1 MRRGSTLAL
10 VAAVLAVVTMAGS
23 GLARAAEPVTGAG
36 NSQRT
41 AWDPNEPGLSPA
53 TVQSGR
59 FGRVFDTPVQGQ
71 VYAQPLLYN
80 ETLLAVTEEDHVY
93 GIDPGSGAIRWEDQV
108 GKPWKSADISCEN
121 PGPYVGI
128 TSTPVIDPETDTAY
142 FTAKTYEDEATG
154 EGPAVWK
161 MHAVDI
167 ETGQERPNFPVEIA
181 GHAENIPGT
190 EFDPT
195 QQLQRPALLLMEG
208 VVYAAFGGLCDKAP
222 YEGWVVGVS
231 AYHGGLEFPHL
242 TAMWAAASGGA
253 SIWQGGG
260 GLVSDGPGRIF
271 LATGNSNTPGWGIGG
286 SSPEAGTPGNA
297 PPENLG
303 ESVARLDVQ
312 PSGELKATSFFSP
325 HNNEELDDADL
336 DLASGAPMALPS
348 QYFGTAKFP
357 KLLVQDGKQGV
368 LYVLDREELGG
379 MDPHKKGTDAVAS
392 EVAEVGGLWGAMAV
406 WPGDGGYLYIPSTG
420 EGVIEKGSGVLRAL
434 KYGVEGGRPEFRSA
448 GESKETLY
456 YGSGS
461 PLVTSNG
468 TESGSAIVWQTRCP
482 REPSLE
488 EELHCEESTLNAYAA
503 VPVEGAMKLL
513 WSAPIG
519 FGTRF
524 ASPTASEGRVYVGT
538 YDGHV
543 LGFAA
548 SPEAETSTSPVQGNP
563 AQGNPGGGADNRGP
577 SRPSTK
583 LTAVR
588 IRAAAGEARFTF
600 KMVGEATYAQCRLIK
615 QAAKGGRSVIPG
627 FSRCR
632 SPRSYGRLASGRYT
646 FEVRAVGP
654 AGPDQT
660 PARRAFR
667 ITG

>member
-1 MRRGSTLAL
+1 MGRGSILAVIVAVL
-10 VAAVLAVVTMAGS
+10 VAVATAGS
-23 GLARAAEPVTGAG
+23 GLARGAEPVTGAAD
-36 NSQRT
+36 NLRT
-41 AWDPNEPGLSPA
+41 GWDPNEPSLSPA

-59 FGRVFDTPVQGQ
+59 FGRLFDTPVQGQ
-71 VYAQPLLYN
+71 VYAQPLLHD
-80 ETLLAVTEEDHVY
+80 ETLLAVTEENRVY
-93 GIDPGSGAIRWEDQV
+93 GIDPGSGSIRWEDDA
-108 GKPWKSADISCEN
+108 GKPWRSADINCEN

-142 FTAKTYEDEATG
+142 FTTKTYEDEATN

-161 MHAVDI
+161 MHAVDVA
-167 ETGQERPNFPVEIA
+167 TGQERPGFPVEIA
-181 GHAENIPGT
+181 GRAENISNT

-195 QQLQRPALLLMEG
+195 QELQRPALLLMEG
-208 VVYAAFGGLCDKAP
+208 VVYAAFSGLCDKEP
-222 YEGWVVGVS
+222 FQGWIAGVS
-231 AYHGGLEFPHL
+231 AYHGGLEVPRL
-242 TAMWAAASGGA
+242 TALWAAASGGA
-253 SIWQGGG
+253 SIWQGGS

-271 LATGNSNTPGWGIGG
+271 FATGNANTPGWGIGG
-286 SSPEAGTPGNA
+286 SSPEAGTPGSE

-303 ESVARLDVQ
+303 ETVARIEVQ
-312 PSGELKATSFFSP
+312 PGGELKATSFFSP
-325 HNNEELDDADL
+325 QNNEELDDEDL
-336 DLASGAPMALPS
+336 DLASGGPLALPS
-348 QYFGTAKFP
+348 QYFGTAAFP

-379 MDPHKKGTDAVAS
+379 MDPHKNGTDEVVA
-392 EVAEVGGLWGAMAV
+392 EVPEVGGLWGAMAV

-420 EGVIEKGSGVLRAL
+420 EDVIEKGSGVLRAL
-434 KYGVEGGRPEFRSA
+434 KYDIEGDRPGFHSV
-448 GESKETLY
+448 GESAETLY

-482 REPSLE
+482 TEPSLE
-488 EELHCEESTLNAYAA
+488 EELHCEGSTLNAYAA
-503 VPVEGAMKLL
+503 VPVEGSMKLL
-513 WSAPIG
+513 WSGSIG

-524 ASPTASEGRVYVGT
+524 AAPTAGGGRIFVGT

-548 SPEAETSTSPVQGNP
+548 SPEPGPPAPARQGQPPSSGVDTGQETVG
-563 AQGNPGGGADNRGP
+563 
-577 SRPSTK
+577 RPNTK

-588 IRAAAGEARFTF
+588 IRAATGEARFAF
-600 KMVGEATYAQCRLIK
+600 KAIGQASYAQCRLMK
-615 QAAKGGRSVIPG
+615 QTAKGRRRAVVRR

-632 SPRSYGRLASGRYT
+632 SPRRYRSLASGRYI
-646 FEVRAVGP
+646 FEVRAVGL